1 MINFIFQ
8 LAADVFIIK
17 LLLRGYKMTKQGQ
30 DPLYETKTDHEM
42 RVLTG
47 WGIVAL
53 CVVAIICNH
62 LFSGNLKLENLL
74 GHSSSE

>member
-8 LAADVFIIK
+8 IGCDLFILK
-17 LLLRGYKMTKQGQ
+17 LLLKGYKMTKQSQ

-42 RVLTG
+42 RVRTG
-47 WGIVAL
+47 WAIVAL
-53 CVVAIICNH
+53 CVVAILCNH
-62 LFSGNLKLENLL
+62 IFSLNFDKLI